1 MADQLPAKVTIYS
14 RRSPTG
20 AFVGQW
26 GSARFGKLLK
36 YATER
41 RFVQELLTRK
51 DSKGA
56 NMLWACTPESLQVAV
71 LSAASAG
78 VSFDPGRG
86 HAYIVP
92 YGNQA
97 KFTLGYRGI
106 IALAFLGGTLK
117 DIQANLVHAKDAT
130 FRDWTDESGR
140 HLLHEATRSRGSRP
154 GDALVLDRRYMNGGQ
169 HIEVL
174 NADELRAVE
183 DVAVKKGGAVW
194 KSAFKGEMQKKVP
207 VRRSSKFWPIDP
219 DGHLARAL
227 KYDYQPGIDFD
238 RAESPG
244 RRRAGG
250 QFRAGAPAARRAHR
264 SRPRSKLADTWLRSA
279 AQARGYAQIEQL
291 PASRS
296 SRRCSASSRS
306 APRSTSSGRGWR
318 RHDPEQNRL
327 AARVARGL
335 AAHDEAH
342 GERL

>member
-1 MADQLPAKVTIYS
+1 MADQLPAKVNDLLEAIS
-14 RRSPTG
+14 DRR
-20 AFVGQW
+20 FVGQW

-78 VSFDPGRG
+78 VSFDPGRA

-92 YGNQA
+92 YADQA

-106 IALAFLGGTLK
+106 IALAFNGGSLK

-140 HLLHEATRSRGSRP
+140 HLLHEATRSADRGPVTHSYSFARF
-154 GDALVLDRRYMNGGQ
+154 LNGGQ

-174 NADELRAVE
+174 NADELKAVE
-183 DVAVKKGGAVW
+183 DVALKKGGAVW

-238 RAESPG
+238 RAESPD
-244 RRRAGG
+244 GG
-250 QFRAGAPAARRAHR
+250 ELVVNSDQVLQLHAALTDRGLE
-264 SRPRSKLADTWLRSA
+264 SKLADTWLRSA

-291 PASRS
+291 PVSKFEEVLGKLKERATVYLER
-296 SRRCSASSRS
+296 A
-306 APRSTSSGRGWR
+306 G
-318 RHDPEQNRL
+318 
-327 AARVARGL
+327 AA
-335 AAHDEAH
+335 
-342 GERL
+342 